1 MSGSWF
7 FWLVVVVSLAAT
19 AGQAWL
25 RVQRRGRLR
34 AWAQTTGWRYAER
47 DDRWTTISSSHPFG
61 QGRDHRAA
69 DVVQG
74 LFEHLD
80 ALAFDYRWTTG
91 QGKNRQVHHAHV
103 VALRLPAYLPTVQ
116 VTPEGLGTV
125 LAHLVG
131 AQDMQ
136 FESADFNRA
145 YRVTAGD
152 LRTATDVINPR
163 LMERLLRSDARH
175 VSWRI
180 EGTWILSWQAG
191 GWDLDS
197 LATRL
202 GVLAAVVR
210 AIPRH
215 VWQDHG
221 YDPLTDSTP
230 GEAVL

>member
-1 MSGSWF
+1 MNEWLV
-7 FWLVVVVSLAAT
+7 WLVVLGGAVAT
-19 AGQAWL
+19 AVQAWL
-25 RVQRRGRLR
+25 RMQRRARLQ
-34 AWAQTTGWRYAER
+34 AWAQATAWRYTPR
-47 DDRWTTISSSHPFG
+47 DDGWTTISSSHPFG
-61 QGRDHRAA
+61 QGRDHRAC

-74 LFEHLD
+74 PYDGRD

-91 QGKNRQVHHAHV
+91 HGRDRTVHHAHV
-103 VALRLPAYLPTVQ
+103 VALRLPTFLPTVQ

-131 AQDMQ
+131 AQDVR
-136 FESADFNRA
+136 FESEDFNRA
-145 YRVTAGD
+145 YRVTARD
-152 LRTATDVINPR
+152 LRTASDVLNPR
-163 LMERLLRSDARH
+163 LLERLLRTDARG

-180 EGTWILSWQAG
+180 DGVWILSWQAG

-210 AIPRH
+210 AVPRH